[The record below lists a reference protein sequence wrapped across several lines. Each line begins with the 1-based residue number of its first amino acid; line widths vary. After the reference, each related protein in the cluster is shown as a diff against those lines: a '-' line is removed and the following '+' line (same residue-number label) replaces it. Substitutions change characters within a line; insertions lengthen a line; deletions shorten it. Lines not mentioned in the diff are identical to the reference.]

1 MQPKTLNLNSM
12 TEVVLSLPN
21 GELDFLTMLAS
32 KMGWGLKTKKDL
44 INKFVDLCEKNSEMS
59 DDEIMAEVEAVRY
72 QK

>member
-1 MQPKTLNLNSM
+1 M